1 MGKKVDTGIPGP
13 PERSGGSGGKPETQ
27 SENTKQPESSNLV
40 ALNFKVSP
48 EVKKDFKVWAAAH
61 NKNQRAVLEEA
72 FKLLKQHYL

>member
-1 MGKKVDTGIPGP
+1 MAKQVDTGIPKP
-13 PERSGGSGGKPETQ
+13 PVTGKPTGEKPETQ
-27 SENTKQPESSNLV
+27 SENTKQPESGSLV

-61 NKNQRAVLEEA
+61 NKTQREVLEEA